1 VRNQQG
7 RLDRLETA
15 ILFLDEWKKQYSGRA
30 ARQIKICRNCPE
42 KEAKKGLKLFLPAGS
57 QAIPFYR
64 PGVLMHKPSIGLSLE
79 GLPFIFLTAIATLT
93 FAIHRLLVHGHASS
107 GGAVLRPQFFR
118 DPERVVPQN
127 PGVAVSPA
135 DGKVIKVE
143 TMRDPLTGEDRT
155 AICVFMNVFNVH
167 VNRMPVAGRIARI
180 SYFGASSSM
189 LPSTR
194 RPLTTNVTPCWWRM
208 RMAAAGPW
216 CRSPDSSRGASSVG
230 RRRGDTLARGTAFSD

>member
-1 VRNQQG
+1 
-7 RLDRLETA
+7 
-15 ILFLDEWKKQYSGRA
+15 
-30 ARQIKICRNCPE
+30 
-42 KEAKKGLKLFLPAGS
+42 
-57 QAIPFYR
+57 
-64 PGVLMHKPSIGLSLE
+64 MHKPSIGLSLE

-93 FAIHRLLVHGHASS
+93 FAILDCWFMATLLLVSLFF
-107 GGAVLRPQFFR
+107 VLNFFR

-180 SYFGASSSM
+180 SYFGGKFINASFDKASVDNERNAVLVEDADGRSWTM
-189 LPSTR
+189 VQIAGLIAR
-194 RPLTTNVTPCWWRM
+194 RIICW
-208 RMAAAGPW
+208 AEE
-216 CRSPDSSRGASSVG
+216 
-230 RRRGDTLARGTAFSD
+230 GDTLARGQRFGLIKFGSRVDLYVPTDYVPTVRLGEQVFAGQSILARKN